1 MEASRPGLRSRI
13 EGHLTRLD
21 HALRHG
27 KRWPLVILL
36 VAFALK
42 LVFVWQS
49 RDALYIKVPIM
60 DAGDYDEMAQ
70 QVASGHFL
78 RHQAFFMGPLYPY
91 FLGLIY
97 SLFGRDFLLVR
108 IIQAAGGATTVMLAF
123 LIGRH
128 IFRPSAALA
137 GAILLML
144 CASVTFYETEMLMEW
159 LGTLLNC
166 VALWLLV
173 TAPDD
178 ARWPR
183 YALAGAALGLSA
195 LARAS
200 ILIFAVF
207 VLVWIWRSGSARR
220 RSLSLAYA
228 GALVLMLMPA
238 IIHNA
243 IASHVFLPVTSNAG
257 VNFYIGNNRAATGRF
272 APIPEVDIY
281 DDFTSQLYLERKLGR
296 ELNPSQVSSYW
307 VKRTLDDMRA
317 QPARAAALLA
327 KKYAL
332 FFNGYEVPQIESF
345 DIVKR
350 EYSSLRALFVR
361 LWPVV
366 TLGVLGLVLSWREG
380 RARGLIAGYVLV
392 YAASIAVFFV
402 TGRYRVQAVPA
413 LCLFAGYALVAL
425 PGRITSMRSGAAALV
440 AVAALFVVTSPALFA
455 DDPRVIEFG
464 DHVHRARRLSLL
476 RSFPPAIREASA
488 AIALYPD
495 IAEGYV
501 QRAIVYKAQ
510 SNELKAMEDYQHALK
525 IDDTDA
531 GTHYNLAQCMRRVRL
546 REQAV
551 KEYRR
556 SIELDPWMVEA
567 YNNLGITLRELGKPA
582 EAIVEFRNAIAKE
595 PRYRRAYNNLGASYA
610 ETGHMDEAIAVFK
623 DTTQRFPDY
632 PQGYKNLAM
641 AYASMKQPWPALD
654 AMRRYAELE
663 PNDATA
669 AEAIRKLEIAARS
682 DSTSRTGP
690 TSQ

>member
-42 LVFVWQS
+42 LVFVLQS
-49 RDALYIKVPIM
+49 RDALYVKVPIM

-97 SLFGRDFLLVR
+97 SLFGRDFTLVR

-128 IFRPSAALA
+128 IFRPSAALI
-137 GAILLML
+137 GVILLML

-166 VALWLLV
+166 LALWLLV
-173 TAPDD
+173 TARDD
-178 ARWPR
+178 ARWQR

-207 VLVWIWRSGSARR
+207 VLVWLWRGGAQRR
-220 RSLSLAYA
+220 TRALAFS

-238 IIHNA
+238 MIHNA
-243 IASHVFLPVTSNAG
+243 IASHVFIPVTSNAG
-257 VNFYIGNNRAATGRF
+257 VNFYIGNNRVANGRF

-296 ELNPSQVSSYW
+296 ELNPSEVSSYW

-317 QPARAAALLA
+317 QPARSAGLLL
-327 KKYAL
+327 KKYAM

-345 DIVKR
+345 DIVER
-350 EYSSLRALFVR
+350 DYSSLRALFVR

-366 TLGVLGLVLSWREG
+366 ALGVLGLVLSWREG

-392 YAASIAVFFV
+392 YAASIAIFFV
-402 TGRYRVQAVPA
+402 TGRYRVQAVPV
-413 LCLFAGYALVAL
+413 LCLFAGYALVAM
-425 PGRITSMRSGAAALV
+425 PGRVVSMRSGAAALV
-440 AVAALFVVTSPALFA
+440 AFVSLLVVTSPALFA
-455 DDPRVIEFG
+455 DNPQVIEFG
-464 DHVHRARRLSLL
+464 DHVHKARRL
-476 RSFPPAIREASA
+476 A
-488 AIALYPD
+488 
-495 IAEGYV
+495 
-501 QRAIVYKAQ
+501 
-510 SNELKAMEDYQHALK
+510 
-525 IDDTDA
+525 
-531 GTHYNLAQCMRRVRL
+531 
-546 REQAV
+546 
-551 KEYRR
+551 
-556 SIELDPWMVEA
+556 
-567 YNNLGITLRELGKPA
+567 
-582 EAIVEFRNAIAKE
+582 
-595 PRYRRAYNNLGASYA
+595 
-610 ETGHMDEAIAVFK
+610 
-623 DTTQRFPDY
+623 
-632 PQGYKNLAM
+632 
-641 AYASMKQPWPALD
+641 
-654 AMRRYAELE
+654 
-663 PNDATA
+663 
-669 AEAIRKLEIAARS
+669 
-682 DSTSRTGP
+682 
-690 TSQ
+690 